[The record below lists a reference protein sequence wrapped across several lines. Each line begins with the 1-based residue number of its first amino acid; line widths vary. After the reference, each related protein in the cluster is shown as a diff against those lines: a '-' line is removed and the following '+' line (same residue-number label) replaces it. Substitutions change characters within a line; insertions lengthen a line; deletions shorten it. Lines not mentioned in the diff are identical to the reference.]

1 MVSPKVIGLDL
12 TKRDG
17 FNKALTGRVGDKGEK
32 YLFRLFNNGV
42 LFDLSQAEQIAL
54 LGLTPSGYYVDAV
67 GFPQDDGTIQVELP
81 SAFNAELGYFQRCF
95 IRVVLKTGETLS
107 TQDMIYYSYGN
118 ADISAGGGKDYIG
131 RVEELIDELN
141 EMVDNFKG
149 DLETKYNEV
158 LADLNEAT
166 SKLADLENRMKALE
180 DGGAITKDEADTF
193 YMKQL
198 SNALGADD
206 WNTYQEVGTYGIT
219 TGTGANAP
227 VNTSGTLL
235 VQAYGTGGT
244 GRTQVFINSN
254 SIRYRQYQ
262 GGGNWTTWQTLSNLG
277 NTDGKYMNIVST
289 DIVAQDWNTLQTI
302 GTYNVNGAT
311 GENRPSTSDI
321 YGTLLVQGKAHN
333 GSTLTQMFIGNTTLL
348 VRRKTGATTWNAWHS
363 LTPAIATGTEVSAG
377 TDNTKFLTPKSVA
390 DSNIA
395 TTDDVNASISNA
407 IETMLTNRGGKQIV
421 WGENRQVTDPP
432 NPNFGKFYVSDNHKG
447 TNLNSWGK
455 YFTVDANGLITVKKA
470 GLFVISAV
478 AKRQFRKSITAWHY
492 ISLVQTKASDKKE
505 VTHDFSPYGGT
516 MQNRNRWV
524 VQVTAPF
531 AVGDTI
537 HFKSESSYTTDNAL
551 QFINVDQFCM
561 ERLGD
566 GEITV

>member
-1 MVSPKVIGLDL
+1 MANPKVIGLDL
-12 TKRDG
+12 AKRDG

-32 YLFRLFNNGV
+32 YLFRLFNNGA

-67 GFPQDDGTIQVELP
+67 GFPQADGTIQVELP

-95 IRVVLKTGETLS
+95 IRVVLKTGEILS

-131 RVEELIDELN
+131 RVEELIAELN

-180 DGGAITKDEADTF
+180 DGGAITKDEANNLYMGKSLSTITNQDWDT
-193 YMKQL
+193 L
-198 SNALGADD
+198 TN
-206 WNTYQEVGTYGIT
+206 VGTYSIGNS
-219 TGTGANAP
+219 TGTNAGG
-227 VNTSGTLL
+227 SWGTLL
-235 VQAYGTGGT
+235 VQKYGTNGYT
-244 GRTQVFINSN
+244 QLFIASNTIKYRTMN
-254 SIRYRQYQ
+254 
-262 GGGNWTTWQTLSNLG
+262 GTTWGAWVTLG
-277 NTDGKYMNIVST
+277 NATNFYTKTEVDNKI
-289 DIVAQDWNTLQTI
+289 A
-302 GTYNVNGAT
+302 NVK
-311 GENRPSTSDI
+311 PP
-321 YGTLLVQGKAHN
+321 V
-333 GSTLTQMFIGNTTLL
+333 
-348 VRRKTGATTWNAWHS
+348 
-363 LTPAIATGTEVSAG
+363 ATGTEVSAG

-432 NPNFGKFYVSDNHKG
+432 SPNFGKFYVSDNHKG

-455 YFTVDANGLITVKKA
+455 YFTVDAKGLITVKKA